1 MASRNVARPSGA
13 HTLSELLDS
22 PEIVALCAEL
32 ESLRWTGRKGYGSRA
47 LVGACLVK
55 ALYAIPTWSRT
66 AALIAEHAALR
77 TALGDAPSVYACY
90 RFAAKLRANRPA
102 LDACLDAHAASL
114 RAELPDYGSD
124 VAIDASDLPA
134 FANGQR
140 FVKKDGPLRERYSD
154 PEASW
159 GHRSAISTRAAG
171 SFYGFKLHQAVCTHT
186 ELPVAW
192 RVETAR
198 THEASLADDLLQRVR
213 ERVTPETAVMDKG
226 YDTQPIHDACHAAG
240 CLPVIP
246 LKQTTAVKRGDHR
259 APECEHG
266 VWTFAG
272 ADFKRG
278 ASKWRCPTGECKPG
292 SMWRKA
298 SRLHPLIPRETK
310 RWGDLYRGR
319 GAVERSFGRLKHE
332 YGLGPLRVR
341 GLERVQLHADLCIL
355 ATLASALARARAAPL
370 AA

>member
-1 MASRNVARPSGA
+1 M
-13 HTLSELLDS
+13 
-22 PEIVALCAEL
+22 
-32 ESLRWTGRKGYGSRA
+32 GRSQ
-47 LVGACLVK
+47 
-55 ALYAIPTWSRT
+55 P
-66 AALIAEHAALR
+66 
-77 TALGDAPSVYACY
+77 P
-90 RFAAKLRANRPA
+90 
-102 LDACLDAHAASL
+102 
-114 RAELPDYGSD
+114 
-124 VAIDASDLPA
+124 DASDLPA

-140 FVKKDGPLRERYSD
+140 YVKKGGPERERHSD
-154 PEASW
+154 PDASW

-171 SFYGFKLHQAVCTHT
+171 SFYGWKLHLAVCSRT

-192 RVETAR
+192 KVATAR

-226 YDTQPIHDACHAAG
+226 YDTQPIHDACNAAG

-246 LKQTTAVKRGDHR
+246 LKQTTGVKRGDHR

-278 ASKWRCPTGECKPG
+278 ASKWRCPSGECKPG
-292 SMWRKA
+292 SAWRKA

-319 GAVERSFGRLKHE
+319 GAVERSFGRLKHQF
-332 YGLGPLRVR
+332 GLGPLRVR
-341 GLERVQLHADLCIL
+341 GIERVQLHADLCIL
-355 ATLASALARARAAPL
+355 ATLASALARARAVSL